1 MQSSVEDEDCV
12 GINDA
17 EHHGYDWWATRMT
30 LELFSLVYNS
40 KKNEGFSRDIP
51 VQLVLLP

>member
-30 LELFSLVYNS
+30 LELFSLVY
-40 KKNEGFSRDIP
+40 KCIQQQKERRIFP
-51 VQLVLLP
+51 